1 MTPRTTPPPS
11 SPPPLSVAAALCRLL
26 PAILLALGGTVV
38 SALLFPTETVAQTG
52 AEGPEEQSY
61 FWPEPQRA
69 FLHDGPGLL
78 LTESQRDELLSLD
91 EEGRDRLIEEFLTD
105 PDPETPENELREA
118 IARRQRLVQQ
128 ELESPSDIRAQVL
141 FLNGRPDRRLLVECG
156 MAFVP
161 LEIWIYR
168 ETETPGPGAADAGAE
183 DEAAGSATTER
194 DAEEGD
200 DSQEGD
206 ATDVAD
212 VSPKKLAKK
221 KELRGQAVVVYEPAP
236 GEPWRLWLPL
246 DTKRA
251 LYTSE
256 MEYWLEQWE
265 ELQGRV
271 LRAKRFDLQV
281 CDTAPLVDLATGV
294 RGLRD
299 FQPDRPTQADY
310 ERFIQPPKDLA
321 AWAREALRT
330 AIEPPPPELEIGK
343 VEIQFPEKLGQRMVT
358 RALVTLPPES
368 FGVDTEGDEP
378 KVRFSVRGVVE
389 QEGRVFDDFRLRFEL
404 DPPSEGTPLALA
416 VDRQLRPGRRFLIRM
431 TVRDDVTDAEA
442 RVVRGFDV
450 ATEAQELDLP
460 EADLTQMVVAL
471 GEEMAQQ
478 RIPGQD
484 SLILVP
490 PESDVVVGLW
500 RAEAL
505 VTGDTIQKV
514 VFLVDGTPQFSRTSP
529 PWTAELRL
537 EEFPTEQVIQAEG
550 YGPDGELVA
559 SDEVVLNQP
568 RGAFR
573 VSIVEPRRGTGRVD
587 GEVTTRAEVVV
598 PEERRVER
606 VEFRLNDELVAT
618 LDKPPWQTR
627 VEVDGS
633 AEMAYVAATAYLDDG
648 RRAEDVRFLNAP
660 EYLERVDV
668 NLVELY
674 TAVTDRNGRL
684 QPSLTVS
691 DFEVFEDD
699 RPQEIV
705 KFELVR
711 NLPLTVGITIDTS
724 GSMVQSISEAKR
736 AAIDFLEN
744 VIERGDKTFAVG
756 FSNRAGLLMPPTD
769 DVEAVEDIL
778 EDLQAVGWTALHDAI
793 VTSLYYFRGVRG
805 QRALVLLSDGDDTA
819 SSIGFREALEY
830 ARRSGV
836 AIYSIGLDVGRL
848 DLGVRNKL
856 RSLAEETGG
865 QFFFISKAEELRDVY
880 DQIETELRSR
890 YLLAY
895 NSDAE
900 AGEEDG
906 EGDRDGFREVEVKVK
921 RRGLD
926 ARTIRGYYP

>member
-11 SPPPLSVAAALCRLL
+11 SPLRLPGAAAFGRLL
-26 PAILLALGGTVV
+26 PAILLALGGAVL
-38 SALLFPTETVAQTG
+38 SALLLPVETVAQTG
-52 AEGPEEQSY
+52 AKGPEEQSY

-91 EEGRDRLIEEFLTD
+91 EEGRDRLIDEFLTD

-118 IARRQRLVQQ
+118 IARRRRLVQQ
-128 ELESPSDIRAQVL
+128 EFESPSDIRAQVL

-161 LEIWIYR
+161 LEIWVYR
-168 ETETPGPGAADAGAE
+168 ETETPGSDAVAEGNRGTGDDGSQGGDAG
-183 DEAAGSATTER
+183 DL
-194 DAEEGD
+194 
-200 DSQEGD
+200 
-206 ATDVAD
+206 AD
-212 VSPKKLAKK
+212 TSPEKLAKK
-221 KELRGQAVVVYEPAP
+221 KELPGQALVVYEPAP
-236 GEPWRLWLPL
+236 GESWRLWLPR
-246 DTKRA
+246 DSKRA

-271 LRAKRFDLQV
+271 IRAKRFDLQV

-299 FQPDRPTQADY
+299 FQPDRPTQEDY

-330 AIEPPPPELEIGK
+330 PIEPPPPELEIGK

-358 RALVTLPPES
+358 RALVTLPPGS

-404 DPPSEGTPLALA
+404 DPPSEGTPVALA

-431 TVRDDVTDAEA
+431 TVRDDVSDAEA

-471 GEEMAQQ
+471 GEELALQ

-514 VFLVDGTPQFSRTSP
+514 VFLVDGTPQLSRTSP
-529 PWTAELRL
+529 PWTAEVRL
-537 EEFPTEQVIQAEG
+537 EQFPTEQVVQAQG

-573 VSIVEPRRGTGRVD
+573 VRIVEPRRGTGRVD

-684 QPSLTVS
+684 QPNLTVS
-691 DFEVFEDD
+691 DFEVFEDG
-699 RPQEIV
+699 RRQEIA

-711 NLPLTVGITIDTS
+711 NLPLTVGISIDTS
-724 GSMVQSISEAKR
+724 GSMVQSISEAKQ

-756 FSNRAGLLMPPTD
+756 FSDRAGLLMPPTD
-769 DVEAVEDIL
+769 DIEAVEDIL

-836 AIYSIGLDVGRL
+836 AIYSIGLEVGRL
-848 DLGVRNKL
+848 DLAVRNKL

-865 QFFFISKAEELRDVY
+865 QSFFISKAEELRDVY
-880 DQIETELRSR
+880 DQIEAELRSR

-906 EGDRDGFREVEVKVK
+906 EGVQQSFREVEVKVK